1 MQLWLCGG
9 CGRGS
14 SLGVLG
20 TVDVLGI
27 ADFVNTAERWSG
39 GYSRADV
46 LDAADMVKGSLIVL
60 WSHSI
65 EEYQVCLTKI
75 GAI

>member
-1 MQLWLCGG
+1 MQLQLCGR

-14 SLGVLG
+14 SLGMVG

-27 ADFVNTAERWSG
+27 IDFVNTAEQWSG
-39 GYSRADV
+39 GYSRADN

-60 WSHSI
+60 WLHSI

-75 GAI
+75 GVI